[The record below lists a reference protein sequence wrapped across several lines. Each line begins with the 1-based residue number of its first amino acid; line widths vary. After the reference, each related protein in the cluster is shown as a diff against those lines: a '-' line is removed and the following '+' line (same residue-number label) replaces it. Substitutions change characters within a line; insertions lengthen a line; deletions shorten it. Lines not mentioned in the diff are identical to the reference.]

1 MARIGWANNVR
12 QRGLQKEARVYDPEL
27 IFKKPR
33 GTDCSLE
40 LANMKEEWLVI
51 ANHYVAVNV
60 ADIMYTSPVVPREL
74 FGLKMGKVHFGK
86 PFIALSPPKGIKAC
100 ANRYWPALTP

>member
-1 MARIGWANNVR
+1 MCDREVYKKR
-12 QRGLQKEARVYDPEL
+12 QGFCNPEL

-40 LANMKEEWLVI
+40 LASMKEEWLVI

-86 PFIALSPPKGIKAC
+86 SLYSFVLLKGIKAC
-100 ANRYWPALTP
+100 ADYY

>member
-1 MARIGWANNVR
+1 MCDREVYKKK
-12 QRGLQKEARVYDPEL
+12 QRFIPEQ

-60 ADIMYTSPVVPREL
+60 AEVMYTSPVVPREL
-74 FGLKMGKVHFGK
+74 FGLKMGKV
-86 PFIALSPPKGIKAC
+86 ALAV
-100 ANRYWPALTP
+100 YYF

>member
-1 MARIGWANNVR
+1 MCDREVYKKR
-12 QRGLQKEARVYDPEL
+12 QGFCNPEL

-40 LANMKEEWLVI
+40 LASMKEEWLVI

-74 FGLKMGKVHFGK
+74 LGLKSGL
-86 PFIALSPPKGIKAC
+86 IALAKLAFYC
-100 ANRYWPALTP
+100 FLNNCV

>member
-1 MARIGWANNVR
+1 MCDREVYNEK
-12 QRGLQKEARVYDPEL
+12 QRLTPEL

-33 GTDCSLE
+33 GADCSLE

-60 ADIMYTSPVVPREL
+60 AEVMYTSPVVPREL
-74 FGLKMGKVHFGK
+74 LGLKMGKVTL
-86 PFIALSPPKGIKAC
+86 AAC
-100 ANRYWPALTP
+100 CF